1 MSIRKT
7 IHKLLVVG
15 LSGNSSS
22 TFEQGLHQ
30 QKKKKEESKHDNVS
44 LRGGTNASEIS
55 SAASTAKG
63 DQDAAKQ
70 SDAREPN
77 SLGMPLHLAA
87 CLLLLL
93 IKH

>member
-30 QKKKKEESKHDNVS
+30 QKKRRKQAWTV
-44 LRGGTNASEIS
+44 LASEVAQMQVRFLPLLQRQKEIKMQPIQV
-55 SAASTAKG
+55 T
-63 DQDAAKQ
+63 Q
-70 SDAREPN
+70 E
-77 SLGMPLHLAA
+77 SLTVLECPY
-87 CLLLLL
+87 
-93 IKH
+93 I

>member
-30 QKKKKEESKHDNVS
+30 QKKKKASMTV
-44 LRGGTNASEIS
+44 LASEVAQMQVRFLPLLQRQKEIKMQPS
-55 SAASTAKG
+55 
-63 DQDAAKQ
+63 QVMQ
-70 SDAREPN
+70 E
-77 SLGMPLHLAA
+77 SLTVLECPY
-87 CLLLLL
+87 
-93 IKH
+93 I

>member
-1 MSIRKT
+1 MDS
-7 IHKLLVVG
+7 VG
-15 LSGNSSS
+15 
-22 TFEQGLHQ
+22 
-30 QKKKKEESKHDNVS
+30 

-63 DQDAAKQ
+63 DQDAAKP

-87 CLLLLL
+87 CLLLRV

>member
-30 QKKKKEESKHDNVS
+30 QKKKKKKASVTV
-44 LRGGTNASEIS
+44 LASEVAQMQVRFLPLLQRQKEIKMQPS
-55 SAASTAKG
+55 
-63 DQDAAKQ
+63 QVMQ
-70 SDAREPN
+70 E
-77 SLGMPLHLAA
+77 SLTVLECPY
-87 CLLLLL
+87 
-93 IKH
+93 I